1 MSRPAA
7 GDPDLPRGAGSG
19 TSIGAEGWPAWRRVA
34 IGGGGGMFVGIGLGR
49 FSYTAMV
56 PALISSG
63 ELTALEAGRVGT
75 LNIAGFAFG
84 ALISV
89 PLRARLKEYPTLVT
103 AILLSVLALIA
114 SAAPLGFAWL
124 GFWRCVVGAT
134 AGIIMV
140 LSLALI
146 AATAPA
152 ARRPVAASFVFAG
165 VGLAILSAGTLVPL
179 LLRLGLPA
187 AWLGLGGCAIGA
199 AAAAIWGWRAAPVQH
214 APPVARPTMG
224 PAAGTASP
232 WNLSL
237 RLLLL
242 GHFCFSMAIVPHTL
256 YWVDYIARGLGQGI
270 GEGGFHWSVVGIASI
285 LGPWVAAWIGLI
297 LGTAWAL
304 PVSFLALGI
313 GIAAPILSSATI
325 VLLSS
330 SLLFGAQPGLSALM
344 AARTRDLADADHMPR
359 LMRAM
364 ILFSALGAVAAGFV
378 LPQLYEATHSH
389 VLIFALGGASMILGA
404 VLVAPWG
411 GR

>member
-7 GDPDLPRGAGSG
+7 GGAD
-19 TSIGAEGWPAWRRVA
+19 AVADGWPAWRRVA
-34 IGGGGGMFVGIGLGR
+34 IGGGGGMFVGMGLGR

-63 ELTALEAGRVGT
+63 ELTALQAGQVGMIN
-75 LNIAGFAFG
+75 LAGFASG

-89 PLRARLKEYPTLVT
+89 RLRARFKDFPALVA
-103 AILLSVLALIA
+103 AICLSVVALVA
-114 SAAPLGFAWL
+114 SAAPFGFAWL
-124 GFWRCVVGAT
+124 GFWRGIVGIT

-165 VGLAILSAGTLVPL
+165 VGLGILSAGSLVPL
-179 LLRLGLPA
+179 LLAISLPV

-199 AAAAIWGWRAAPVQH
+199 AVVAIWGWRAAPAHQ
-214 APPVARPTMG
+214 AAPVASNPT
-224 PAAGTASP
+224 AGRAVGGASP
-232 WNLSL
+232 WNTPL

-242 GHFCFSMAIVPHTL
+242 GHLCFSMAIVPHTL

-270 GEGGFHWSVVGIASI
+270 GEGGFHWSIVGIASI
-285 LGPWVAAWIGLI
+285 LGPWIAAWLGLL
-297 LGTAWAL
+297 LGTGRAL
-304 PVSFLALGI
+304 TVSFFALGI
-313 GIAAPILSSATI
+313 GIAAPILSSTTV
-325 VLLSS
+325 VLLAS

-344 AARTRDLADADHMPR
+344 AARVRDLGEADHMPR

-364 ILFSALGAVAAGFV
+364 ILCSALGAVAAGFV
-378 LPQLYEATHSH
+378 LPQVYAATQSH

-404 VLVAPWG
+404 ILVAPWS